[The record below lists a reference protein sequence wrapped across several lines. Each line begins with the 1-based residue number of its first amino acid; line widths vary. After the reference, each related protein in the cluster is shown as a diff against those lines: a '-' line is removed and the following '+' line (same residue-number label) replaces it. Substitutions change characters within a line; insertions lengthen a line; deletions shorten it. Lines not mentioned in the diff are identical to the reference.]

1 MLRIFSSFLV
11 FAFPPFEGAKWRP
24 YFSPCEICI
33 SSYIISMRIV
43 KHLISGIVIVL
54 SLALIVANI
63 MITIKMNKHEVIYID
78 VDSLIIGRYN
88 DSISRLVDST
98 VVDSIFHK

>member
-1 MLRIFSSFLV
+1 MLFLLSR
-11 FAFPPFEGAKWRP
+11 APNGALI
-24 YFSPCEICI
+24 FSPCEIWI

-43 KHLISGIVIVL
+43 KHLVSGIVIAL

-88 DSISRLVDST
+88 DSISRSVDSAA
-98 VVDSIFHK
+98 VDSIFHK